1 MSIDSISLVGK
12 FLGSIPE
19 ICKNC
24 RMHTPGFSEII
35 NSWQKPHCLCQNDDV
50 GIAVQVFSSLHG
62 SAASI
67 IATSL
72 SLSQARMCT
81 HTHTHTHTHK
91 DFQDILSCKRKSV
104 SSRGSDLPSTLTY
117 ATTNSFATKELSCWM
132 APSYM
137 DMEAFQKSPHANF
150 KKYTQKDWE
159 LFYLLLS

>member
-1 MSIDSISLVGK
+1 MQELQNADPRLLWNYQFMTKAPLLVSKWWCWYCSSGLL
-12 FLGSIPE
+12 F
-19 ICKNC
+19 
-24 RMHTPGFSEII
+24 TPWLSCI
-35 NSWQKPHCLCQNDDV
+35 NHCH
-50 GIAVQVFSSLHG
+50 I
-62 SAASI
+62 
-67 IATSL
+67 SL
-72 SLSQARMCT
+72 SLSSTHVHT